1 MFNKRKK
8 TKDSAVERLKLVL
21 IHDRLGTNANS
32 NIISMIKKDIL
43 DIISTYVEIDAE
55 NFDVQIT
62 KVPISGDTF
71 ETKLVANIPIKKIK
85 HSGREIGRA
94 HV

>member
-85 HSGREIGRA
+85 HSGRDNY
-94 HV
+94 